1 MFSMLRRC
9 ARRTSL
15 PGIAVLATGLCLLAP
30 TVAGAHGKAHLE
42 SGVSEASTTAPLQEP
57 TTEPPTT
64 NATTTTTITES
75 TTNARSRREERRARR
90 NAQAQT
96 GCSVNLEATPS
107 TIAPGAPLGLAGT
120 LSCPEGASATGQTVT
135 LYQKVAHTPG
145 FSVTATAT
153 TEAGGA
159 FQFSLSEVE
168 ANSVYYVRCDGS
180 RSARTKVKVAV
191 QVDIEAPAAGAEL
204 FIGIGHAAYQHV
216 TGHSSSSTTTA
227 DNSTSTT
234 TEDSSSSSSSS
245 DSTSAD
251 SANANANVVTF
262 TGTVSPDDAG
272 ATVALQREYRKE
284 RWHRIG
290 IGQVD
295 GEGKFSIPHTFFK
308 PGEANLRVV
317 VRSHRT
323 YETSVSTP
331 VTYHLARPAKVRR

>member
-1 MFSMLRRC
+1 MLPPANMFSMLRRC

-15 PGIAVLATGLCLLAP
+15 PGIAALATGLCLLAP

-64 NATTTTTITES
+64 NATTTTTTTTTES

-227 DNSTSTT
+227 EN
-234 TEDSSSSSSSS
+234 SSSSY
-245 DSTSAD
+245 STSAD
-251 SANANANVVTF
+251 SANANVVTF

-295 GEGKFSIPHTFFK
+295 GEGKFSIPHTFFQ

-323 YETSVSTP
+323 YETSVSAP
-331 VTYHLARPAKVRR
+331 VTYHLARPAIGGSA